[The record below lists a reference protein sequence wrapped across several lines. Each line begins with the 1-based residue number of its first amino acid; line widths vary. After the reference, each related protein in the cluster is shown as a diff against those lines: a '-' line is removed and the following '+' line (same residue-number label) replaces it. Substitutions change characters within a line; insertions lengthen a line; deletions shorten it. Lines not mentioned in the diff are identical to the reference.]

1 MGLIVSFM
9 RCADLTQNV
18 WTFQLYLKSLGKE
31 CWYGKML
38 NMSAHPLFS
47 SKSALTWSMMWP
59 QSSPYHQPSA
69 LSCLQTRPWLLIMPW
84 FAGADILGKTNKICR
99 EPPSRFGSDSALKV
113 NSWYTQSI
121 YLSKKTEDN
130 SSSACNRKSVF
141 WCTWGYGRR
150 YFIFNNKEQT
160 KLFPCC
166 FNQIVIF
173 PDEVPRCVLEY
184 WSFLMN
190 FHD

>member
-84 FAGADILGKTNKICR
+84 LAGADILGKTNKICR

-113 NSWYTQSI
+113 NSLYTQSI

-130 SSSACNRKSVF
+130 SSSGCS
-141 WCTWGYGRR
+141 R
-150 YFIFNNKEQT
+150 YRANHSRSKNCVPVHMRIRST
-160 KLFPCC
+160 LFY
-166 FNQIVIF
+166 FQQQGA
-173 PDEVPRCVLEY
+173 D
-184 WSFLMN
+184 
-190 FHD
+190 